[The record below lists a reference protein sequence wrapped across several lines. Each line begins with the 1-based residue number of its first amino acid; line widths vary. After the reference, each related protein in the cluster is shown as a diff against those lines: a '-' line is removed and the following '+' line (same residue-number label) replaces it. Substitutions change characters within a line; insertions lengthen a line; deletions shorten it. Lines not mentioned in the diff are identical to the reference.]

1 LWNDPVKASGVSKE
15 RRDKALV
22 GLRKLRFRRFR
33 KVLLRDC
40 SAYLASAYGA
50 DWERKPHQKRGGER
64 TDWIATKEQSPLC
77 CGILPTPIGLSSTQG
92 QDWFIFVSWSDI
104 GRKRGTES
112 KFSSSGPVSVVGI

>member
-1 LWNDPVKASGVSKE
+1 MWNDPVKASGVSKE

-64 TDWIATKEQSPLC
+64 TELDRDQGAITIMLWHSTHTNWFEFNAGSRLVHFRFLERYRKEARDGVKVFFERPC
-77 CGILPTPIGLSSTQG
+77 
-92 QDWFIFVSWSDI
+92 
-104 GRKRGTES
+104 
-112 KFSSSGPVSVVGI
+112 